1 MSTGSDCREADC
13 RIKGGEN
20 NDAMNAYHN
29 AAKSYKKSDP
39 EGQSRRL
46 LRCIPSALLTFPPRR
61 ALCLAAIAA
70 LHQTIKLLIKAG
82 SFRQAADREKEV
94 RHSHHSPTNT
104 F

>member
-39 EGQSRRL
+39 EGQFH
-46 LRCIPSALLTFPPRR
+46 LRHRSAHNPQLY
-61 ALCLAAIAA
+61 
-70 LHQTIKLLIKAG
+70 
-82 SFRQAADREKEV
+82 
-94 RHSHHSPTNT
+94 
-104 F
+104 